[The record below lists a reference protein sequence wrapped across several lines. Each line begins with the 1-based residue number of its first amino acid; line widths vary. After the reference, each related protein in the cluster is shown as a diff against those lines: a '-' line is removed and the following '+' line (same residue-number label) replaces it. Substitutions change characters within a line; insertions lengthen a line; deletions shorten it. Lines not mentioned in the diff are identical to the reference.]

1 MRVLEPPKSAALC
14 RLDVRVLPPWMA
26 AMPKMQ
32 EQFIGLAPDVPEPT
46 HPTSNADIVRDSC
59 FCPSIYE
66 CYVVILVLK
75 NGEKGAQD
83 AL

>member
-32 EQFIGLAPDVPEPT
+32 EQFIGQAPDAREPT
-46 HPTSNADIVRDSC
+46 HPTSNADIARNSSFCDS
-59 FCPSIYE
+59 IR
-66 CYVVILVLK
+66 
-75 NGEKGAQD
+75 
-83 AL
+83 